1 MLEII
6 LTTLPL
12 SIAAAVS
19 PTSLLLLLAILMAK
33 EGQVRNGMAYI
44 GGGLLAYTG
53 ILVTVLFS
61 YNSAASLSKPPH
73 NLLHGTVDLVLA
85 LVALCI
91 LVYLLNKGKS
101 AGPKKPA
108 KLPQGILAYVMFGA
122 SMRVA
127 SANTIPPFISA
138 VKAVAGAELA
148 GAAEAV
154 ALSAV
159 VLVTMLPLIAP
170 FVLFLF
176 NQEKALALL
185 TPVGDFLTK
194 HRIAIVCAILAVVT
208 VQLAMHGYA
217 RVMAG

>member
-1 MLEII
+1 M
-6 LTTLPL
+6 
-12 SIAAAVS
+12 
-19 PTSLLLLLAILMAK
+19 
-33 EGQVRNGMAYI
+33 
-44 GGGLLAYTG
+44 
-53 ILVTVLFS
+53 
-61 YNSAASLSKPPH
+61 
-73 NLLHGTVDLVLA
+73 DLVLA
-85 LVALCI
+85 AVALGI
-91 LVYLLNKGKS
+91 LVYLLRKGNS
-101 AGPKKPA
+101 AGPKKPT
-108 KLPQGILAYVMFGA
+108 KMPQGIFAYIAFGA

-148 GAAEAV
+148 VAAEAA

-194 HRIAIVCAILAVVT
+194 HRIAIVSVILAVVT

>member
-1 MLEII
+1 MFEII

-44 GGGLLAYTG
+44 AGGVLAYVG
-53 ILVTVLFS
+53 ILVAVLLS

-73 NLLHGTVDLVLA
+73 NLLHGSVDLVLA
-85 LVALCI
+85 LVALGI
-91 LVYLLNKGKS
+91 LVYLLQKGKS
-101 AGPKKPA
+101 AGPKKPTN
-108 KLPQGILAYVMFGA
+108 LPQGFLAYVMFGA

-138 VKAVAGAELA
+138 VKAVAGAELTV
-148 GAAEAV
+148 AAEAA

-159 VLVTMLPLIAP
+159 VLVTMLPIIAP

-185 TPVGDFLTK
+185 TPVGNFLTK
-194 HRIAIVCAILAVVT
+194 HRIAIVSVILAAVT
-208 VQLAMHGYA
+208 VQLAQHGYA
-217 RVMAG
+217 RIMAG